1 MSELI
6 VRGRY
11 NDHRVIEELL
21 SPGGLSLDHQTR
33 LRRIVIDATVATQ
46 SIFVR
51 AAADASIQLLIDP
64 LTPLVRG
71 HQAPSDAWARLSFA
85 GPQPMTFSDL
95 MAPEI
100 RRPFVREVVDFQIQ
114 HGATGIIPAYIHL
127 GELGGVESVV
137 QRRLWDDSAQYL
149 RALGLDIPVV
159 PVLSV
164 HRHAVPL
171 QHADWTQ
178 MLGSLVASAHA
189 ISDGPLALALSASD
203 AWPSAPAL
211 HRAIVTWRR
220 SAQLGPF
227 VAWNCGDLGPLAVAM
242 GATGYETGLCGAERC
257 DVPGRLRAR
266 ENAGAPGPGWV
277 GAYVHLLNRSLERRS
292 VEELAKLPH
301 LQGTLTCP
309 DPDCCPGGS
318 GGIAGPNRRQHAARA
333 RLEALTR
340 LDRISAPHWK
350 LHRLEQQAEDAS
362 LLASRLARAAHQRGC
377 RVGVASAPYEAMATQ
392 IRSLRQIGRAAV
404 S

>member
-6 VRGRY
+6 LRGRH
-11 NDHRVIEELL
+11 NDHRVLEELL
-21 SPGGLSLDHQTR
+21 SPGGVSLDHRAR
-33 LRRIVIDATVATQ
+33 LRRVVIEATVAGQ
-46 SIFVR
+46 SVFSR
-51 AAADASIQLLIDP
+51 AAADASLQLLIDP
-64 LTPLVRG
+64 YTPLVRSR
-71 HQAPSDAWARLSFA
+71 QAPVDAWARLPFA
-85 GPQPMTFSDL
+85 GPQPMTLSDL
-95 MAPEI
+95 MASEI
-100 RRPFVREVVDFQIQ
+100 RRLFVREVVDFQIQ

-164 HRHAVPL
+164 QRHAVPI
-171 QHADWTQ
+171 QRAGWTQ

-189 ISDGPLALALSASD
+189 LSDGPLALALSASD
-203 AWPSAPAL
+203 AWPSSAAL

-220 SAQLGPF
+220 AAQLGPF
-227 VAWNCGDLGPLAVAM
+227 LAWNCGDLGPLAVAM

-266 ENAGAPGPGWV
+266 ENGGASGPRWV

-292 VEELAKLPH
+292 VEELARLPH
-301 LQGTLTCP
+301 LQAELTCP
-309 DPDCCPGGS
+309 DPDCCPAGA
-318 GGIAGPNRRQHAARA
+318 GGIAGSNRRQHSARA

-340 LDRISAPHWK
+340 LDGIGAPHWK
-350 LHRLEQQAEDAS
+350 LRRLEQQAEDAS
-362 LLASRLARAAHQRGC
+362 LLARRLARAAHQRGY
-377 RVGVASAPYEAMATQ
+377 RVGVSSAPYEVMATQ
-392 IRSLRQIGRAAV
+392 IRSLRQIGRSAV